1 MFSLFKSSSR
11 KPNPKDPDSRT
22 HIERLEEKAARADTL
37 ERELLGLRQEMAAM
51 ELKKRQ
57 DKEKALAWDRLH
69 LSVSMTTNNLPAS
82 EYNHLTCQALD
93 RTALKWAHALDR
105 AGLPADGLIWYL
117 EASISYTATLMTEVN
132 DNRTRAPDDQTETTQ

>member
-11 KPNPKDPDSRT
+11 QPKTKDPDTRT
-22 HIERLEEKAARADTL
+22 HLQRLEEKAVRADSL
-37 ERELLGLRQEMAAM
+37 ERELLGVRQEMAAL

-69 LSVSMTTNNLPAS
+69 LSVSMTTNNLPAT

-93 RTALKWAHALDR
+93 RTALKWARALDR

-117 EASISYTATLMTEVN
+117 EASTSHAATLMTEVN
-132 DNRTRAPDDQTETTQ
+132 ESRGRARSDQAEPTP